1 MNIKRLQHLATEIFK
16 TISNIN
22 PPFLKEIFTTKVPL
36 VLPTFSTFF
45 KIKSSGK
52 SKNVNHKI
60 F

>member
-36 VLPTFSTFF
+36 PTFSTFF